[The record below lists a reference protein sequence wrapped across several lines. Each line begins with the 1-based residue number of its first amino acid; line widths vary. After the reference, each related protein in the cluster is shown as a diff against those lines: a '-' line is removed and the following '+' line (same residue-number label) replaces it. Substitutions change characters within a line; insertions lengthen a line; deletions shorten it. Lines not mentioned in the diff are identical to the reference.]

1 MVFFL
6 SVLQN
11 INAGMQRLDVRR
23 NNVPDRE
30 LGRPVSMA
38 TAPVRFLLQV
48 VICMVI
54 GWLL

>member
-1 MVFFL
+1 M
-6 SVLQN
+6 QN
-11 INAGMQRLDVRR
+11 INSGMQRLDVRR

-48 VICMVI
+48 VIYMVI

>member
-1 MVFFL
+1 MFFFL

-11 INAGMQRLDVRR
+11 IIDGMQRLDVRR